1 MEKGNRL
8 KDELGIYN
16 LHINQLK
23 LSYQTKS
30 SIKAYMLIDCKN
42 INADHIPRETEINW
56 KQIKKKCQ
64 HFQGH

>member
-8 KDELGIYN
+8 KDELGIYH

-23 LSYQTKS
+23 LSYQMKS

-42 INADHIPRETEINW
+42 TNADHIPRETEINW
-56 KQIKKKCQ
+56 K
-64 HFQGH
+64 